1 MDETKQ
7 STQQTLKDEV
17 LLKIGSNL
25 LLFQQIEGLLKLLL
39 GNSQVQGT
47 TSDMIA
53 NQEQRIEEMQG
64 QMMGLLVKKYVEEIL
79 SEPDEFLQE
88 PKDLSLPW
96 ISFSFRTTGDN
107 EFYETQRKT
116 LKLVVDERNKLVHH
130 FLPRW
135 HPDSPDHMTDAI
147 GYLDKQREKVL
158 PVWEHLVSVV
168 NTLKKAASFMAS
180 DEVTRNFELQW
191 LQISP
196 LINLLH
202 DIASQ
207 ICRSDGWANLAHA
220 GKLVRIQMPDDVL
233 NMKEIYG
240 YDSFKKLLI
249 ASELFEIL
257 DEPLPV
263 GKVRTLY
270 RVRPK

>member
-1 MDETKQ
+1 M
-7 STQQTLKDEV
+7 
-17 LLKIGSNL
+17 
-25 LLFQQIEGLLKLLL
+25 
-39 GNSQVQGT
+39 
-47 TSDMIA
+47 
-53 NQEQRIEEMQG
+53 
-64 QMMGLLVKKYVEEIL
+64 
-79 SEPDEFLQE
+79 
-88 PKDLSLPW
+88 
-96 ISFSFRTTGDN
+96 
-107 EFYETQRKT
+107 
-116 LKLVVDERNKLVHH
+116 VDERNKLVHH

-147 GYLDKQREKVL
+147 SYLDKQREKVM
-158 PVWEHLVSVV
+158 PVWEHLVSAV
-168 NTLKKAASFMAS
+168 NARQKAVSFMAS
-180 DEVTRNFELQW
+180 DEVTRNLELQW

-220 GKLVRIQMPDDVL
+220 EKLARIQMPDDVL

-257 DEPLPV
+257 DEPLSV

-270 RVRPK
+270 RIRPK

>member
-1 MDETKQ
+1 MC
-7 STQQTLKDEV
+7 
-17 LLKIGSNL
+17 I
-25 LLFQQIEGLLKLLL
+25 
-39 GNSQVQGT
+39 
-47 TSDMIA
+47 
-53 NQEQRIEEMQG
+53 R
-64 QMMGLLVKKYVEEIL
+64 
-79 SEPDEFLQE
+79 
-88 PKDLSLPW
+88 
-96 ISFSFRTTGDN
+96 
-107 EFYETQRKT
+107 
-116 LKLVVDERNKLVHH
+116 
-130 FLPRW
+130 
-135 HPDSPDHMTDAI
+135 DS

-158 PVWEHLVSVV
+158 PVLEHLVSVV
-168 NTLKKAASFMAS
+168 NTLQKAASLMAS
-180 DEVTRNFELQW
+180 DDVTRNIELQW

-220 GKLVRIQMPDDVL
+220 GKLARIQMPDDVA

-257 DEPLPV
+257 DGPLLV
-263 GKVRTLY
+263 GGVRTFY